1 MKITNLGRCVLA
13 AVLIW
18 LGGIGLVRGDFAPG
32 FQPVPDSMPGRT
44 ALAYLAAAIC
54 IACGGGMLFRNTA
67 AFATRLL
74 FGWLLVW
81 LLILRVP
88 WMAVSFEVGT
98 WWAASSTAIMTATAW
113 LLYASR
119 ANEWDRSRFGF
130 VTGDTGVRI
139 ARILFGLALIPIGL
153 AHFLY
158 LDATAPLVPG
168 WMMWP
173 VFWAYF
179 TGGAFIAAGVA
190 LISGVLARLA
200 AILVTVQIALLTLI
214 VWLPRVV
221 SGNVNA
227 FQWGEFIVSILLTA
241 CSWVLADS
249 YNRRNSLQ
257 QG

>member
-158 LDATAPLVPG
+158 LDATAPLV
-168 WMMWP
+168 
-173 VFWAYF
+173 
-179 TGGAFIAAGVA
+179 GVPHGRSVYRGRRGPDQRRSCA
-190 LISGVLARLA
+190 SCGDPCNRTDRSSHSHCLA
-200 AILVTVQIALLTLI
+200 AKGRFRERKCVSVGRIYSFDPVDRLLLGI
-214 VWLPRVV
+214 GRFV
-221 SGNVNA
+221 
-227 FQWGEFIVSILLTA
+227 
-241 CSWVLADS
+241 
-249 YNRRNSLQ
+249 
-257 QG
+257 